1 VISYSTLQRAQEIGI
16 RMALGATPREIV
28 QWILG
33 QALLLTVAGL
43 AAGLVC
49 YLALSRALAGLLY
62 GVRTGDGLS
71 LLFAVLVLGSI
82 ALVASYIPARRAVR
96 GDPLAALRSE

>member
-1 VISYSTLQRAQEIGI
+1 
-16 RMALGATPREIV
+16 
-28 QWILG
+28 
-33 QALLLTVAGL
+33 
-43 AAGLVC
+43 
-49 YLALSRALAGLLY
+49 LLY

-71 LLFAVLVLGSI
+71 LLFAVLVLGTI